1 MSDSFDYQDPDHFT
15 TGTVGPLGQR
25 VFYLQGRQEGQLLTL
40 KMEKEQVGALGDYLS
55 TLLSK
60 LAPVS
65 EAAPGDPALIEP
77 VVEAWAVASIA
88 VGYDE
93 RGDRVVVVVTERVE
107 EEAEVEA
114 ASARFRVTRAQA
126 AAFVQRARELIEAGR
141 PLCKV
146 CGRGMDPSGHICP
159 RSNGH
164 GRG

>member
-1 MSDSFDYQDPDHFT
+1 MSSSFDFQDPDHFT
-15 TGTVGPLGQR
+15 AGTVGPLGQR
-25 VFYLQGRQEGQLLTL
+25 VFYLQSRQGGQLLTL

-55 TLLSK
+55 TLLTK

-65 EAAPGDPALIEP
+65 EEMPGDVALIEP
-77 VVEAWAVASIA
+77 VDAAWDVASIA

-93 RGDRVVVVVTERVE
+93 RVDRVLVVATERLE
-107 EEAEVEA
+107 EESEAEA
-114 ASARFRVTRAQA
+114 ATARFRVTRAQA

-146 CGRGMDPSGHICP
+146 CGRAMDPSGHICP